1 MADVLV
7 EVIANPYHKAEV
19 KSHHLDVAEARLA
32 CFHAFNIVTA
42 SQSLGGRYEM
52 ADPDEEVEPTT
63 LFRLH
68 HDLAEPLL
76 SQLLLQIAV
85 FVRTFDD
92 VMRDLGGDAYA
103 AHAAA
108 AATADEDYIGDL
120 DGESLT
126 LREACNKIIHAV
138 DFRPVYDHA
147 DGPMEG
153 DAFRR
158 VWFMTGE
165 IEIGGMQGRRQWEVL
180 LHVEAFL
187 EAVLDR
193 IAFQPQGGPQ

>member
-1 MADVLV
+1 MTDVLV
-7 EVIANPYHKAEV
+7 EVVANPYHKAEV
-19 KSHHLDVAEARLA
+19 KPHHLDVAEARLA
-32 CFHAFNIVTA
+32 CFHAFNIATA
-42 SQSLGGRYEM
+42 SQALGGRYEM
-52 ADPDEEVEPTT
+52 AEPDEDVEPTT

-68 HDLAEPLL
+68 HDLAEPRL

-92 VMRDLGGDAYA
+92 VMRDLGGDVYA

-108 AATADEDYIGDL
+108 TAGQDYIGDL
-120 DGESLT
+120 DGEPLT
-126 LREACNKIIHAV
+126 LREACNKIIHAI

-147 DGPMEG
+147 DRAMGG

-165 IEIGGMQGRRQWEVL
+165 IEIGGMQGQRQWEVL
-180 LHVEAFL
+180 LYVEPFL
-187 EAVLDR
+187 ETVLDR
-193 IAFQPQGGPQ
+193 IAFQPTPGPQ